1 MAEPASADVWAR
13 GLQMS
18 VAENLAVDEYIMDA
32 LGARIHREWIGA
44 ERQRTYRSKF
54 LTEGYFLLP
63 MDAARRDLLLRCFD
77 PKNRIELKQDDCGPG
92 HWPSAATAPGI
103 IAELNAKHNFYSAP
117 DTAAQRHLETFLEAN
132 RGLLEAQ
139 LGSPF
144 EICNVRIDELL
155 PSNAYGPSQ
164 WHTDGGPRF
173 LRKILLYPGP
183 LKRDVFGALEF
194 FDRKG
199 RRHVLESD
207 GPVAALF
214 EASFLMHRGYPPR
227 QDKRGMIEIT
237 LKPSRVTVTR
247 PVFPGHLARV
257 PRVDDETL
265 SPELRALKA
274 KCLEPDSRQPPIA
287 AGTTHRRTAK
297 RFGHIRS
304 LGQLRAAVY
313 RRFARLGFV
322 GKYDDVAY
330 GPEPLPYVSGQV
342 ANKCAWAAL
351 GGGAD
356 FRHAGWQNVDDRDH
370 SQVHSPI
377 AITPNLVVPMATG
390 SVSLVYSPFFFDRF
404 DDETVSAMLEESRRI
419 LDLDG
424 DLLVVFPD
432 FSRMLTERT
441 IEEIASLICS
451 YTRTVTHADRGEQPS
466 IPASVSKEL
475 ESLIAVRDVH
485 GVAKILSKQALKD
498 PAFDQFERQNA
509 WTRAQF
515 VEILQRH
522 GFEPDCTDRRKVL
535 KRFGWVPDFNRH
547 QYGSMIVLARC
558 A

>member
-1 MAEPASADVWAR
+1 
-13 GLQMS
+13 MS
-18 VAENLAVDEYIMDA
+18 VADNPAVDEYIMDA
-32 LGARIHREWIGA
+32 LGASIHREWIGA

-54 LTEGYFLLP
+54 LTDGYFLLP

-77 PKNRIELKQDDCGPG
+77 PKNRIELKQGDCGPD

-103 IAELNAKHNFYSAP
+103 IAELNSKHNFYSAP
-117 DTAAQRHLETFLEAN
+117 DTAARRHLEAFLDAN
-132 RGLLEAQ
+132 RALLEAQ

-155 PSNAYGPSQ
+155 SSNAYGPSQ

-183 LKRDVFGALEF
+183 LKRDAFGALEF

-199 RRHVLESD
+199 RKHVLESD
-207 GPVAALF
+207 GPIAALF
-214 EASFLMHRGYPPR
+214 EASFLMHRGHPPQR
-227 QDKRGMIEIT
+227 DQRGLIEIT
-237 LKPSRVTVTR
+237 LKPSRVTMTR
-247 PVFPGHLARV
+247 AVFPGHLARV
-257 PRVDDETL
+257 PRVNDTAL
-265 SPELRALKA
+265 SPELRAQKA
-274 KCLEPDSRQPPIA
+274 KCLEPDTGQLSIDA
-287 AGTTHRRTAK
+287 DTTQHRTARNRIAK

-342 ANKCAWAAL
+342 ANKCAWVAL

-377 AITPNLVVPMATG
+377 AIAPNFVIPMATG
-390 SVSLVYSPFFFDRF
+390 SVSLVYSPHFLDRL
-404 DDETVSAMLEESRRI
+404 DDETVSAMLEEARRI

-424 DLLVVFPD
+424 DLLVVLPD
-432 FSRMLTERT
+432 FDHMLMERT
-441 IEEIASLICS
+441 IEEIASLFFS
-451 YTRTVTHADRGEQPS
+451 HTLTATPADQGEPPS
-466 IPASVSKEL
+466 LPTSVLREL
-475 ESLIAVRDVH
+475 EAQIVARDAHGIA
-485 GVAKILSKQALKD
+485 KTLSEQALQD
-498 PAFDQFERQNA
+498 PAFAQFERRNA
-509 WTRAQF
+509 WTHAQF
-515 VEILQRH
+515 TEILQRH
-522 GFEPDCTDRRKVL
+522 GFEPVSIDRRKL
-535 KRFGWVPDFNRH
+535 PKRFGWVPGFSRYRH
-547 QYGSMIVLARC
+547 GSMIVLARC